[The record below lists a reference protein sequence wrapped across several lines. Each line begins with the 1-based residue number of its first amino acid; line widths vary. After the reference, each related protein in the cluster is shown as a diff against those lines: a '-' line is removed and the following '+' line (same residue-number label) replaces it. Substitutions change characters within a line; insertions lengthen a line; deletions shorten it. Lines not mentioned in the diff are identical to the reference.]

1 MLPEEPFRY
10 QWMDE
15 FVAKMYQSEAKT
27 AELVNLAMMIT
38 FVVSG
43 MGLFGLAALAAGRRT
58 KEIGIRKVLGA
69 RLVDISALVSRE
81 FVLLVGIALAIA
93 SPVAWYFL
101 HDWLNNYENR
111 VGIRWW
117 VFGLAAVFAVGVAV
131 VTAGFHAVRA
141 ALVNPVKSLRAE

>member
-1 MLPEEPFRY
+1 
-10 QWMDE
+10 
-15 FVAKMYQSEAKT
+15 
-27 AELVNLAMMIT
+27 
-38 FVVSG
+38 
-43 MGLFGLAALAAGRRT
+43 
-58 KEIGIRKVLGA
+58 
-69 RLVDISALVSRE
+69 
-81 FVLLVGIALAIA
+81 LLVGIALAIA

>member
-1 MLPEEPFRY
+1 
-10 QWMDE
+10 MDE